1 MRREIKGTRSQ
12 CGKEKV
18 QIVPRG
24 KIKCVRGRIKCQ
36 WRNKGLR
43 GKQRV
48 KALRRKIK
56 GQGRT
61 GKEQM
66 VLREENKMHEGENYH
81 VKV

>member
-1 MRREIKGTRSQ
+1 MTGKSWIAERNKRHKSQ

-24 KIKCVRGRIKCQ
+24 KIKCVRERIKCQ

-43 GKQRV
+43 RKQKV

-56 GQGRT
+56 G
-61 GKEQM
+61 
-66 VLREENKMHEGENYH
+66 
-81 VKV
+81 